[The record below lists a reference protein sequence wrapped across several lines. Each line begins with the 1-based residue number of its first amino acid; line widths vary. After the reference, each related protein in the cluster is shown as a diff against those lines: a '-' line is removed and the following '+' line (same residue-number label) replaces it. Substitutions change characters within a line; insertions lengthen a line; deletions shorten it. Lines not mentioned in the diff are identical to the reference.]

1 MYDIVLNRGSAILR
15 RVYRLNIMVS
25 ISDENGQFN
34 IKINRLD
41 AKLQVTSDI
50 LYEFL
55 FTGDSADVDDC
66 KFPSVTYLESMS
78 SEMSE
83 IGGMTTNDNS
93 RRPKIL
99 KFLLVIQFLKKL
111 NDEEHT
117 KTRTRTTV
125 DKIFRGKF

>member
-1 MYDIVLNRGSAILR
+1 MHDLVLNRCIGILR
-15 RVYRLNIMVS
+15 RVYNMMVS
-25 ISDENGQFN
+25 IIDENGQFN
-34 IKINRLD
+34 IEINRLD

-66 KFPSVTYLESMS
+66 KVPSVTYLESMS

-93 RRPKIL
+93 RRP
-99 KFLLVIQFLKKL
+99 
-111 NDEEHT
+111 
-117 KTRTRTTV
+117 
-125 DKIFRGKF
+125 